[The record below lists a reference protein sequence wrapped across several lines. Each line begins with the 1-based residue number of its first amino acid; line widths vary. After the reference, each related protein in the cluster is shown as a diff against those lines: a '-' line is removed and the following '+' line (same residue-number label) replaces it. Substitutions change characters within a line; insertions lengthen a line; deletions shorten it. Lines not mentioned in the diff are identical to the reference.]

1 MFLVVTVVIAYH
13 KPGRRHWLEQRGH
26 KAGEAGGE
34 RSRSVSGSVQKAWPG
49 TAAREATPSQE
60 ERVHVTRIKVSGRLI
75 TATIAFLV
83 FLIVD
88 KTTVEMY
95 LHDGIESRLQTSEM
109 LLFDLD
115 TLLDLFL

>member
-1 MFLVVTVVIAYH
+1 M
-13 KPGRRHWLEQRGH
+13 
-26 KAGEAGGE
+26 
-34 RSRSVSGSVQKAWPG
+34 
-49 TAAREATPSQE
+49 
-60 ERVHVTRIKVSGRLI
+60 KVSGRLI
-75 TATIAFLV
+75 TATIVYAFSLIYLKLKCENNRQKCDTLQTEFLV
-83 FLIVD
+83 FLIVE